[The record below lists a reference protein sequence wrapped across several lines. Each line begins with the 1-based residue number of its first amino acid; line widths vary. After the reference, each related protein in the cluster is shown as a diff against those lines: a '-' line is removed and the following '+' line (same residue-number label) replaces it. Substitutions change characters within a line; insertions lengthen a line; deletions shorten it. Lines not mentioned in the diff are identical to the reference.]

1 MRHLVSLLGED
12 LISIFGQGVDLFA
25 QVVVKTQFY
34 EGVFC
39 ALLFF
44 QCCHQSMLDVA
55 RVIAGR
61 LGAFVV

>member
-25 QVVVKTQFY
+25 QVVVKTQLY

-44 QCCHQSMLDVA
+44 QCWDESSLDGA
-55 RVIAGR
+55 RVVDGS
-61 LGAFVV
+61 LGDFVV